1 MTNSQYFA
9 QKQENENDIHL
20 MGSADQIHVVFV
32 KEFSNNFRTK
42 SKAYT
47 SVVFSPT
54 HRVLVGVRPQKIA
67 KKTLIR
73 HICGPHDSANLFH
86 ALEIRTE
93 TTVAAKDF
101 LVNNGRHGILDALN
115 DYDKQKTP
123 EIPKPLEEY
132 INHLAKTGETLF
144 PWPKIRGVL
153 RHKLELVIANFKE
166 VCPTENLPPC
176 PNVEPFKFEIVRD
189 KILQQ
194 FDSFTCAPFTIQ
206 RLCELLCA
214 PRKHYKRTDKFMRG
228 IEKNLLVVTTVDPE
242 QRKRSE
248 SVSSSQT
255 LVNGVVDVS
264 VGSSRPL
271 ATFGTKNESRPV
283 SVAVDAASVSDA
295 DSGISD
301 TEDED
306 KPSAKHP
313 TSINVPDTDHQ
324 EPSEAKETTN
334 GAADAIEESEPSS
347 KTEMVSSGPA
357 ESLVATVAVTREQ
370 SPTVQMSEDVIVPV
384 VAPTDVDKVEKAL
397 ATPTEEECAK
407 SIDVES
413 VVSEEKPVEM
423 EEEKLVTNVELG
435 TKEEDERIA
444 VVQEPHES
452 AMTIEEE
459 VKQPLPPSE
468 STETPVSDKK
478 RPLEKTVSEED
489 DDSEHSPD
497 AKQPRIFSPDKV

>member
-1 MTNSQYFA
+1 MQ
-9 QKQENENDIHL
+9 
-20 MGSADQIHVVFV
+20 
-32 KEFSNNFRTK
+32 
-42 SKAYT
+42 
-47 SVVFSPT
+47 T
-54 HRVLVGVRPQKIA
+54 HRSASSGGFAPNYH
-67 KKTLIR
+67 LINTS
-73 HICGPHDSANLFH
+73 I
-86 ALEIRTE
+86 LEYYYQI
-93 TTVAAKDF
+93 
-101 LVNNGRHGILDALN
+101 GILDALN

-255 LVNGVVDVS
+255 LVNGVVDIS

-271 ATFGTKNESRPV
+271 ATFGAKNDSRPV
-283 SVAVDAASVSDA
+283 SAALDATSVSDA

-306 KPSAKHP
+306 KPSAKQS
-313 TSINVPDTDHQ
+313 TSINVPEADHQ
-324 EPSEAKETTN
+324 EPSEAKETTT
-334 GAADAIEESEPSS
+334 GAADDSEETKPSS
-347 KTEMVSSGPA
+347 KTETLSSGPA
-357 ESLVATVAVTREQ
+357 ESLAATVTMTREQ
-370 SPTVQMSEDVIVPV
+370 SPTIQMSEDVIVAV
-384 VAPTDVDKVEKAL
+384 SAPIEADKVEKVL
-397 ATPTEEECAK
+397 ASSIEEECAK

-413 VVSEEKPVEM
+413 VASEEKPVEM
-423 EEEKLVTNVELG
+423 EEEKLVTNVEPG

-444 VVQEPHES
+444 VEPLQEPQES
-452 AMTIEEE
+452 GLTTDAE
-459 VKQPLPPSE
+459 VKHSLPPSE

-478 RPLEKTVSEED
+478 RPLEKTVGGEED

-497 AKQPRIFSPDKV
+497 AKQPRIFSPDKVIEETPLPEQKNEPDIHVDEEQVAVTKSQETAEKAPETDPTLPTMESQ

>member
-1 MTNSQYFA
+1 MN
-9 QKQENENDIHL
+9 
-20 MGSADQIHVVFV
+20 
-32 KEFSNNFRTK
+32 R
-42 SKAYT
+42 
-47 SVVFSPT
+47 
-54 HRVLVGVRPQKIA
+54 IA
-67 KKTLIR
+67 KKTLIG
-73 HICGPHDSANLFH
+73 HICRPHDSANLFH

-115 DYDKQKTP
+115 DYDKQKTT

-144 PWPKIRGVL
+144 PWLKIRGVL

-255 LVNGVVDVS
+255 LVNGVVDIS
-264 VGSSRPL
+264 VGSSRPP
-271 ATFGTKNESRPV
+271 ATFGTKNDSRPV
-283 SVAVDAASVSDA
+283 SALDAAPVSDA

-306 KPSAKHP
+306 KPSSKP
-313 TSINVPDTDHQ
+313 TLTTDQQ
-324 EPSEAKETTN
+324 EQSEVKETTN
-334 GAADAIEESEPSS
+334 GAADVSEGSKPTSS
-347 KTEMVSSGPA
+347 TETVSTEPT
-357 ESLVATVAVTREQ
+357 EVQVATVAITSEE
-370 SPTVQMSEDVIVPV
+370 SLTVPMSEDVAVPV
-384 VAPTDVDKVEKAL
+384 AAPVEDVKVEK
-397 ATPTEEECAK
+397 TSSEEDSAK
-407 SIDVES
+407 SIDIES
-413 VVSEEKPVEM
+413 VTSEEKPVEV
-423 EEEKLVTNVELG
+423 EDEKLPINPETDA
-435 TKEEDERIA
+435 KEETERIA
-444 VVQEPHES
+444 VEPPQEADES
-452 AMTIEEE
+452 GVTATEVSHPLAPIETIE
-459 VKQPLPPSE
+459 
-468 STETPVSDKK
+468 TPISDKK
-478 RPLEKTVSEED
+478 RPLEKSISGEE

-497 AKQPRIFSPDKV
+497 AKQPRIFSPDKVIEEVPAQTDEAKTLVDDEQVVMTKSEETAEKEAEMDVPVPAMESQ

>member
-1 MTNSQYFA
+1 MCDSP
-9 QKQENENDIHL
+9 L
-20 MGSADQIHVVFV
+20 
-32 KEFSNNFRTK
+32 
-42 SKAYT
+42 SK
-47 SVVFSPT
+47 
-54 HRVLVGVRPQKIA
+54 L
-67 KKTLIR
+67 
-73 HICGPHDSANLFH
+73 
-86 ALEIRTE
+86 
-93 TTVAAKDF
+93 
-101 LVNNGRHGILDALN
+101 ILDALN

-123 EIPKPLEEY
+123 EIPKSLEEY

-248 SVSSSQT
+248 SVSSSQS
-255 LVNGVVDVS
+255 LVNGVVDIS

-271 ATFGTKNESRPV
+271 ATFGTKNDSRPV
-283 SVAVDAASVSDA
+283 SVAIFNFFASAGPILTA

-306 KPSAKHP
+306 KPSAKQP
-313 TSINVPDTDHQ
+313 TSIKVPDTDRQ

-334 GAADAIEESEPSS
+334 GAADANEETKPSS
-347 KTEMVSSGPA
+347 KIETLSSGLA
-357 ESLVATVAVTREQ
+357 ESLAATVTMTRDQ
-370 SPTVQMSEDVIVPV
+370 SPTVQMSDDVIVPV
-384 VAPTDVDKVEKAL
+384 VAPIEADKIEKAS
-397 ATPTEEECAK
+397 AASTEEECAK

-413 VVSEEKPVEM
+413 VASEEKPVKM
-423 EEEKLVTNVELG
+423 EEEKLVSNVEPG
-435 TKEEDERIA
+435 RKEEDGRIA
-444 VVQEPHES
+444 VEPLQEPQERGL
-452 AMTIEEE
+452 ATEAE
-459 VKQPLPPSE
+459 VKHSLLPSE

-478 RPLEKTVSEED
+478 RPLEKTVSGEED

-497 AKQPRIFSPDKV
+497 AKQPRIFSPDKAHVLSQLIQGQRSTHHGG

>member
-1 MTNSQYFA
+1 M
-9 QKQENENDIHL
+9 NE
-20 MGSADQIHVVFV
+20 
-32 KEFSNNFRTK
+32 R
-42 SKAYT
+42 
-47 SVVFSPT
+47 
-54 HRVLVGVRPQKIA
+54 
-67 KKTLIR
+67 LIR
-73 HICGPHDSANLFH
+73 N
-86 ALEIRTE
+86 
-93 TTVAAKDF
+93 
-101 LVNNGRHGILDALN
+101 ILDALN
-115 DYDKQKTP
+115 DYDKQKTS

-144 PWPKIRGVL
+144 PWLQIRGVL

-248 SVSSSQT
+248 SVSSQT

-271 ATFGTKNESRPV
+271 ATFGTKNDSRPV
-283 SVAVDAASVSDA
+283 SVALDAASVSDA

-306 KPSAKHP
+306 KPSAKQ
-313 TSINVPDTDHQ
+313 SSLVKAPDIEQQ
-324 EPSEAKETTN
+324 EPSEVRETTS
-334 GAADAIEESEPSS
+334 GAADVNEETKPSS
-347 KTEMVSSGPA
+347 NTETESSGPI
-357 ESLVATVAVTREQ
+357 EPHIATVAMTREEP
-370 SPTVQMSEDVIVPV
+370 PTVQMSEDVVVPV
-384 VAPTDVDKVEKAL
+384 AAPTEDDKVEKVL
-397 ATPTEEECAK
+397 AASSEEESAK

-413 VVSEEKPVEM
+413 VATEEKPVEM
-423 EEEKLVTNVELG
+423 EEEKLLTNIE
-435 TKEEDERIA
+435 TDAKEESERIA
-444 VVQEPHES
+444 VEPAQEPQES
-452 AMTIEEE
+452 GITTEE
-459 VKQPLPPSE
+459 VKPPLPPSE
-468 STETPVSDKK
+468 TIETPVSDKK
-478 RPLEKTVSEED
+478 RPLEKTISGED

-497 AKQPRIFSPDKV
+497 AKQPRIFSPDKVIEDDPVPEEKIEPETPIDEEQVTVTKLQETEDKTAEIDAPVPTMESQ

>member
-1 MTNSQYFA
+1 MEQR
-9 QKQENENDIHL
+9 HL
-20 MGSADQIHVVFV
+20 
-32 KEFSNNFRTK
+32 TC
-42 SKAYT
+42 Y
-47 SVVFSPT
+47 
-54 HRVLVGVRPQKIA
+54 
-67 KKTLIR
+67 
-73 HICGPHDSANLFH
+73 
-86 ALEIRTE
+86 
-93 TTVAAKDF
+93 
-101 LVNNGRHGILDALN
+101 ILDALN

-123 EIPKPLEEY
+123 EIPKTLEEY

-153 RHKLELVIANFKE
+153 RHKLELVISNFKE

-255 LVNGVVDVS
+255 LVNGVVDIS

-283 SVAVDAASVSDA
+283 ALDAASVSDA

-306 KPSAKHP
+306 KPSAKHSSS
-313 TSINVPDTDHQ
+313 TNVPDTGHQ
-324 EPSEAKETTN
+324 EPSEAKETAN
-334 GAADAIEESEPSS
+334 GAADADEEIEPSS
-347 KTEMVSSGPA
+347 KTETVSSGPA
-357 ESLVATVAVTREQ
+357 EALGASVTATKEQ
-370 SPTVQMSEDVIVPV
+370 SPTVQISEDVIVPV
-384 VAPTDVDKVEKAL
+384 VAPTDGDEVEKAL
-397 ATPTEEECAK
+397 AAPTEEECAK
-407 SIDVES
+407 GIDVES
-413 VVSEEKPVEM
+413 VASEEKPVEM
-423 EEEKLVTNVELG
+423 QEEKLVTNVEPG
-435 TKEEDERIA
+435 TKEEADRIA
-444 VVQEPHES
+444 VEPLQEPQES
-452 AMTIEEE
+452 RMTIDAE
-459 VKQPLPPSE
+459 VKHPLPPSE
-468 STETPVSDKK
+468 STETPISDKK
-478 RPLEKTVSEED
+478 RPLEKTASEED

-497 AKQPRIFSPDKV
+497 AKQPRIFSPDKVMEGTPLPEHNIVPDNHVDEEQIAVTKPEETADKAPEADPTLPTMESQ